1 MYTPVVQ
8 QSIISLRLTLILS
21 NDQSTKQIDV
31 TNMFAQVEIME
42 EVYVEPS
49 KIFDVTDKLD
59 KILLLLKDFYV
70 LK

>member
-1 MYTPVVQ
+1 
-8 QSIISLRLTLILS
+8 
-21 NDQSTKQIDV
+21 
-31 TNMFAQVEIME
+31 MFAQVKIME
-42 EVYVEPS
+42 ELYVEPS